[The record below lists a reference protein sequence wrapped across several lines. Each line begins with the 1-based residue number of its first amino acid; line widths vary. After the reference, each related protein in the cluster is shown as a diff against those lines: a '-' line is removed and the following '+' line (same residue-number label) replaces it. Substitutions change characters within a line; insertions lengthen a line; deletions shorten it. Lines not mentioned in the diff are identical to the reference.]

1 MFRPY
6 LQTLAGSNNNRVVTL
21 RCRNKHQNILVRKT
35 ANICRGVLSLRKVQV
50 ALSRFFTFR
59 NLVQKEEMAGVG
71 KGDSGG
77 ELLAKDAAKT
87 WFSRK
92 EKRGNTDTWS
102 DDKRNKGEKNSRWGF
117 GSQNE
122 KGGWTDEG
130 LVAWRSWCF
139 ETVRSNSKPIFSRQ
153 LFPRSDLARPIESS
167 LLGLRCVRGESMWVS
182 LIGTRG
188 RSVGHMLFTRG
199 DSWLVVHQFSQCLP
213 KCQQSD
219 ASWHGAGCVVHGIWR
234 LACKGGFGILGF
246 AIFW

>member
-92 EKRGNTDTWS
+92 EERGNTDTWS
-102 DDKRNKGEKNSRWGF
+102 DDKRNKGEKNSR
-117 GSQNE
+117 
-122 KGGWTDEG
+122 
-130 LVAWRSWCF
+130 
-139 ETVRSNSKPIFSRQ
+139 
-153 LFPRSDLARPIESS
+153 
-167 LLGLRCVRGESMWVS
+167 
-182 LIGTRG
+182 
-188 RSVGHMLFTRG
+188 
-199 DSWLVVHQFSQCLP
+199 
-213 KCQQSD
+213 
-219 ASWHGAGCVVHGIWR
+219 
-234 LACKGGFGILGF
+234 
-246 AIFW
+246 